1 MRNKDGKL
9 FEDTKKGLRGVRSK
23 HKEAGMVGKY
33 FQTKDGVYEVKKSRG
48 MMDGAKVREGEVEK
62 VEKPG
67 EITSER
73 IEKPNKQIK
82 LRF

>member
-1 MRNKDGKL
+1 
-9 FEDTKKGLRGVRSK
+9 
-23 HKEAGMVGKY
+23 MVGKY
-33 FQTKDGVYEVKKSRG
+33 FQTEDGVYEVKQSRG
-48 MMDGAKVREGEVEK
+48 MKDSAAVREGEVEK

-73 IEKPNKQIK
+73 IEKPDKQIR